1 MSKKIYVGNLSF
13 NTGETELSA
22 LFASYGEI
30 ISAKLIEDRETGRSK
45 GFGFIEMAN
54 ENEALSAI
62 SGLNGKEVDGR
73 TIKVNEAQDRP
84 KTNNFRN
91 NRY

>member
-13 NTGETELSA
+13 NTGESDLNA
-22 LFASYGEI
+22 LFATYGEI
-30 ISAKLIEDRETGRSK
+30 LSAKLIEDRETGRSK

-54 ENEALSAI
+54 ENDALSAI

-73 TIKVNEAQDRP
+73 TIKVNEAQDKP
-84 KTNNFRN
+84 KNNN
-91 NRY
+91 NRNRY